1 MNSRVYKALSVLS
14 GLLIIVACQDGKS
27 GYSYPSF
34 NETITQDFSVFGDEV
49 SVGYPVLMLKRDSVL
64 FVFGYSFENGTHLHM
79 YDSFSGRKISD
90 AIFGGRG
97 PGDVMRIENAY
108 FREDTLAIWDNIT
121 NSISYFNSIK
131 LRDGNTDAFI
141 SSTAVDYGPFT
152 VFNYPCNNGHDI
164 VIRNLSPEQE
174 QGTVNRIEI
183 TGYQGASYSEYPL
196 EDRQILWKAY
206 QQPKVTVSPDMHK
219 LAIAPS
225 YCMILELFS
234 IENLKITNTD
244 TKRYIEPL
252 FTLDNGNIN
261 ELSGFS
267 YGVQSI
273 ISTDDWIAAAMAENG
288 ISAQMSRDK
297 GLPFFPIL
305 AVFDWKGEGL
315 LSVKTSQDIQCLTYD
330 PTDNVMYAIIK
341 DAEGTFH
348 LAKLHLPRLN

>member
-97 PGDVMRIENAY
+97 PGEVMRIENAY

-219 LAIAPS
+219 LALAPS

-234 IENLKITNTD
+234 LDNMQIADKG
-244 TKRYIEPL
+244 TKRYIAPN
-252 FTLDNGNIN
+252 FTVDKGNIN
-261 ELSGFS
+261 ELPGFS